1 MITIECNEKYKNN
14 ILSFAKKILNRDE
27 ISDEALQRFVKC
39 INEEVRPGGIY
50 ALIKHYGLGD
60 SSVIIDGITEEQCLE
75 LECEAIRILKHPTRR
90 KSILGE

>member
-39 INEEVRPGGIY
+39 INEEVKPGGIY
-50 ALIKHYGLGD
+50 ALIKH
-60 SSVIIDGITEEQCLE
+60 
-75 LECEAIRILKHPTRR
+75 
-90 KSILGE
+90 